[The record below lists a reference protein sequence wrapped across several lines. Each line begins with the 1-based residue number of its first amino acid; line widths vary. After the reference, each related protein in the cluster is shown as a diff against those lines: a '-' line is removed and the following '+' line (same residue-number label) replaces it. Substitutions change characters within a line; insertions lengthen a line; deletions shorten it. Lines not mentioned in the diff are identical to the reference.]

1 MTEKKTIKDLNP
13 LEKAL
18 KEFLKDQE
26 DYGKYL
32 EKLRKKEKLP
42 EPEDMAKGGPVKRPG
57 MWGEYILGDK
67 KSALV
72 DKPLDKPESVKE
84 VRNLARHLL
93 YKRNSYENGGSVND
107 RIKELEYIIKITFPL
122 IKDFETAD
130 LWEKAR
136 EELKLLKE
144 KK

>member
-1 MTEKKTIKDLNP
+1 MTDKKPIKQLNP
-13 LEKAL
+13 LEEAL

-26 DYGKYL
+26 DYGRYL
-32 EKLRKKEKLP
+32 EDLRKKDRLP
-42 EPEDMAKGGPVKRPG
+42 EPKDMAKGGFVKTPG

-72 DKPLDKPESVKE
+72 DKPLDKPESIKE

-122 IKDFETAD
+122 IKDLETAD

>member
-1 MTEKKTIKDLNP
+1 MTDKKPIKQLNP
-13 LEKAL
+13 LEEAL

-26 DYGKYL
+26 DYGRYL
-32 EKLRKKEKLP
+32 EDLRKKDRLP
-42 EPEDMAKGGPVKRPG
+42 EPKDMAKGGSVKTPNL
-57 MWGEYILGDK
+57 WGEYILGDK

-72 DKPLDKPESVKE
+72 DKPLDKPESIKE

-93 YKRNSYENGGSVND
+93 YKRNSYENGGLVND

-122 IKDFETAD
+122 IKDLETAD
-130 LWEKAR
+130 IWEKAR
-136 EELKLLKE
+136 DELKLLKE

>member
-1 MTEKKTIKDLNP
+1 MNIKKSTKQLNP
-13 LEKAL
+13 LEEAL

-26 DYGKYL
+26 DYGRYL
-32 EKLRKKEKLP
+32 EDLRKKDKLP
-42 EPEDMAKGGPVKRPG
+42 EPKDMAKGGSVKKSR
-57 MWGEYILGDK
+57 MSGEYMLGNK
-67 KSALV
+67 KSVLV
-72 DKPLDKPESVKE
+72 DKPLDKPESIKE
-84 VRNLARHLL
+84 VRNLARHIL
-93 YKRNSYENGGSVND
+93 YKRNSYQNGGSVND

-130 LWEKAR
+130 IWEKAK

>member
-1 MTEKKTIKDLNP
+1 MNIKKSTKQLNP
-13 LEKAL
+13 LEEAL

-26 DYGKYL
+26 DYGRYL
-32 EKLRKKEKLP
+32 EDLRKKDKLP
-42 EPEDMAKGGPVKRPG
+42 EPKDMAKGGSVKKSR
-57 MWGEYILGDK
+57 MSGEYMLGNK

-72 DKPLDKPESVKE
+72 DKPLDKPESIKE
-84 VRNLARHLL
+84 VRNLARHIL
-93 YKRNSYENGGSVND
+93 YKRNSYQNGGSVND

-130 LWEKAR
+130 IWEKAK

>member
-1 MTEKKTIKDLNP
+1 MTDKKPIKQLNP
-13 LEKAL
+13 LEEAL

-26 DYGKYL
+26 DYGRYL
-32 EKLRKKEKLP
+32 EDLRKKDKLP
-42 EPEDMAKGGPVKRPG
+42 EPKDMAKGGSVKTSG

-72 DKPLDKPESVKE
+72 DKPLDKPESIKE

-93 YKRNSYENGGSVND
+93 YKRNSYQNGGSVND

-122 IKDFETAD
+122 IKDLETAD
-130 LWEKAR
+130 IWEKAR

>member
-1 MTEKKTIKDLNP
+1 
-13 LEKAL
+13 
-18 KEFLKDQE
+18 
-26 DYGKYL
+26 
-32 EKLRKKEKLP
+32 
-42 EPEDMAKGGPVKRPG
+42 

-72 DKPLDKPESVKE
+72 DKPLDKPESIKE

-93 YKRNSYENGGSVND
+93 YKRNSYENGGLVND

-122 IKDFETAD
+122 IKDLETAD
-130 LWEKAR
+130 IWEKAR
-136 EELKLLKE
+136 DELKLLKE